1 MGSHS
6 DSTPQIDNAEAQ
18 PIVQNRQPPS
28 SSTPNVDICET
39 ATDAVLGAV
48 RDFLGSVGLA
58 IAPSEG
64 AALQIDQRPRHV
76 APPDALCVFLTAI
89 KTNAILS
96 AFLELSARA
105 SEPGEHPVNIE
116 KINGLP
122 MKRKQE
128 AELLDLDERD
138 AKAARLDPELVQIR
152 ADKAEMDKRIQNF
165 IETKRA
171 QINASN
177 RKEFLKPKAAEEG
190 TCARVDA
197 AQLNRTVQMKLDVVH
212 NQSGPLERST
222 HRDPAGKRPAKYD
235 DTSSRPLDGIEERI
249 KNVQEHLNVEFVSRT
264 PLDAY
269 QRIKA
274 LEDRLQQLE
283 ADYPAWAAFFFNQ
296 PNRQSHEHPVLQMP
310 PPLTVVTRTATG
322 DLHASVVPPLPTS
335 SRGRTSRS
343 MAGAK
348 GNSRTVQG
356 AGTRSSSGPLDGN
369 RNAGIGEENGQGTSG
384 VEKTD
389 MESIERRIRALKE
402 TLMQRQRQTES

>member
-1 MGSHS
+1 MNSHS
-6 DSTPQIDNAEAQ
+6 DSTPQIDNAEAP
-18 PIVQNRQPPS
+18 PIVQNIHVPA
-28 SSTPNVDICET
+28 SSTPNVASCET
-39 ATDAVLGAV
+39 ATDAVLGAI
-48 RDFLGSVGLA
+48 RDFLGSVGLV
-58 IAPSEG
+58 IAPSQG
-64 AALQIDQRPRHV
+64 AALQVDQRPRHV
-76 APPDALCVFLTAI
+76 APPDALCAFLTTI
-89 KTNAILS
+89 KTNAVLS
-96 AFLELSARA
+96 AFLELSTRA
-105 SEPGEHPVNIE
+105 SQPVEHPLNIE
-116 KINGLP
+116 KVNGLP
-122 MKRKQE
+122 MKRKQA
-128 AELLDLDERD
+128 AELLDLEERD

-177 RKEFLKPKAAEEG
+177 RKEFLRPKASEEG

-212 NQSGPLERST
+212 NLSGPLERST
-222 HRDPAGKRPAKYD
+222 HRDPAGKRPAKYE

-296 PNRQSHEHPVLQMP
+296 PNRQSHPVLQMP

-343 MAGAK
+343 TAGAK
-348 GNSRTVQG
+348 GSTRTVQG

-369 RNAGIGEENGQGTSG
+369 RNAGVGEEDGQGTSG
-384 VEKTD
+384 VEKAD